1 MVLVILGLDGM
12 NFELISYCKKWMP
25 NMMRLLEK
33 SAQGTLKSVFPPLSG
48 PAWVS
53 ILTGKPVGE
62 HGFVNSFYFDNNL
75 HPRLLDPE
83 KITYEHFYE
92 KIWKAG
98 GKVFLM
104 DVPFSSSRTI
114 DGDFLDS
121 YFSSKPKSEM
131 VKPQDLTQQFPSIQ
145 QYINY
150 KMKSR
155 NFLESIDGFKE
166 IVDKNG
172 AIIKEVMEARQ
183 HDLMFF
189 QLTVLDWMQHK
200 AFIDLKYGRNSEQAK
215 GSLELL
221 QQVDDL
227 LGWMMDNLYAE
238 DYFFIFSDHGAGQL
252 EGTFFINTWLQ
263 QQGYLTLK
271 WQHSPLTSVKAD
283 PKHFLLFHLTK
294 IAKSN
299 RHLLQI
305 GKYFHRRFRKQLG
318 KDVGIREQID
328 TSSTKAACLIKNIP
342 IITIFED
349 DPEEK
354 EKIIKNLKEQ
364 IKKEL
369 GFDVVAAA
377 DFYSCSSP
385 QALSSQAISSS
396 EALKNISLYGDLVVD
411 TGDAYDVDISL
422 GPHVFL
428 KGEVMFHNFN
438 SLFIAKGP
446 EIEKKAVSGSIIDI
460 APTILNLY
468 GISDNQGHA
477 QSSGNIIPLFASGFK
492 PKPLVS
498 TIRRNREEKMESK
511 EFMAALDV

>member
-1 MVLVILGLDGM
+1 MAVVILGLDGM
-12 NFELISYCKKWMP
+12 NQELINYCKEWMP
-25 NMMRLLEK
+25 NMMRLLES
-33 SAQGTLKSVFPPLSG
+33 SAHGTLQSVFPPLSG
-48 PAWVS
+48 PAWIS

-62 HGFVNSFYFDNNL
+62 HGFVNSFYFDKNL
-75 HPRLLDPE
+75 TPQLLDSERIPF
-83 KITYEHFYE
+83 EHFYE
-92 KIWKAG
+92 QIWKAG

-131 VKPQDLTQQFPSIQ
+131 VKPVDMMKIFPAIQ

-155 NFLESIDGFKE
+155 NFIESLEGFKE

-172 AIIKEVMEARQ
+172 AIIREVMEARQ

-200 AFIDLKYGRNSEQAK
+200 AFIDLKYGRTSEQAK
-215 GSLELL
+215 KSLELL

-227 LGWMMDNLYAE
+227 LGWMMKHLQQE

-252 EGTFFINTWLQ
+252 KGTFFINTWLQ
-263 QQGYLTLK
+263 QQGYLKLK
-271 WQHSPLTSVKAD
+271 WQRSPLKSARTD
-283 PKHFLLFHLTK
+283 PKHFLLFHLTR

-305 GKYFHRRFRKQLG
+305 GKYFHRRLRKQLG

-328 TSSTKAACLIKNIP
+328 ISSTKAACLIKNIP
-342 IITIFED
+342 LLTIFED
-349 DPEEK
+349 NLEEK
-354 EKIIKNLKEQ
+354 KRVIKNLKEQ
-364 IKKEL
+364 IKKDV
-369 GFDVVAAA
+369 GFNVVDAAE
-377 DFYSCSSP
+377 FYSCSSP
-385 QALSSQAISSS
+385 
-396 EALKNISLYGDLVVD
+396 EALKTISLFGDLVVD

-446 EIEKKAVSGSIIDI
+446 GIKKKAVSGSIIDI
-460 APTILNLY
+460 APTILNLC
-468 GISDNQGHA
+468 GISGNQG
-477 QSSGNIIPLFASGFK
+477 QDRSSGKIIPLFASGFK

-498 TIRRNREEKMESK
+498 TIPNIHIIRNKEEKMESK
-511 EFMAALDV
+511 EFMARLEV